1 MKAVGWI
8 ISIIILLIVAMIVIT
23 VFSQFD
29 LLQARINKGIGSTS
43 DSSDLL
49 R

>member
-8 ISIIILLIVAMIVIT
+8 ITVIILLIVVMILTT
-23 VFSQFD
+23 VFFQFD

-43 DSSDLL
+43 DPPSL
-49 R
+49 